1 MWPTP
6 THQDSRIGPDNIGG
20 SQHRAERGSVAL
32 ADVVLFQAP
41 GDRRDGAPDDTVN
54 RVNRLKALGNA
65 IVPPVAAIFAGAIL
79 DYLTAPEHG

>member
-32 ADVVLFQAP
+32 ADMVLFKEP
-41 GDRRDGAPDDTVN
+41 GIIGSDDTVN
-54 RVNRLKALGNA
+54 RVNRLKCLGNA
-65 IVPPVAAIFAGAIL
+65 IVPAVAVIFARAI
-79 DYLTAPEHG
+79 YQIMQEGQ